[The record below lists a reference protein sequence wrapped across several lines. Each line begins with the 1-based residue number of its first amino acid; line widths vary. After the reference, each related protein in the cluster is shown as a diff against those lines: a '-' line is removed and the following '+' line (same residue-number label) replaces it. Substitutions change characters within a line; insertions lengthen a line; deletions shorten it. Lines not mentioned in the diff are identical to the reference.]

1 MSETTEFFL
10 KVARTWM
17 MDAKDS
23 VVVLPAGICNTLTQA
38 WDKDKVAFKEALD
51 KLDMELTVSP
61 DKGDNAIESVMT
73 LTLSFYPSME
83 YLGPRTAVIYIS
95 PSFLAGAI
103 RREGRRN
110 QALKPSLINRFVRWV
125 NRIGG

>member
-10 KVARTWM
+10 NVARKWM
-17 MDAKDS
+17 MDAKGS
-23 VVVLPAGICNTLTQA
+23 VVVLPAGLCNTLTQA
-38 WDKDKVAFKEALD
+38 WDKDRVAFKEALD
-51 KLDMELTVSP
+51 RLDMELTVSP
-61 DKGDNAIESVMT
+61 DKECNTFESVYT

-95 PSFLAGAI
+95 PSFLANTV

-110 QALKPSLINRFVRWV
+110 QALKPNLVNRFVCWV
-125 NRIGG
+125 NRLRS